1 MESNRANPVCLW
13 HWSLHARM
21 GAARRLRLRRCEAAR
36 DALRD
41 VDAAGDFHSG
51 RHRHHPLFYLA
62 QTHAE
67 ALPRLLSGCSVRI
80 CYLPEL
86 RAWRG
91 ARLVELSALRYE
103 IAVPRASG
111 KQLCHTAII
120 AQLFANLQ
128 GA

>member
-21 GAARRLRLRRCEAAR
+21 GVARGLRLRRCQASR

-62 QTHAE
+62 QAHAE
-67 ALPRLLSGCSVRI
+67 AVPGLLAGCSVRL
-80 CYLPEL
+80 CFLSTLRHLTATHMPELRPCRRARLGELPEL
-86 RAWRG
+86 RDK
-91 ARLVELSALRYE
+91 
-103 IAVPRASG
+103 IAV
-111 KQLCHTAII
+111 TAWS
-120 AQLFANLQ
+120 
-128 GA
+128 

>member
-13 HWSLHARM
+13 HWSLHGRLGVAR
-21 GAARRLRLRRCEAAR
+21 GLRLRRCEAAR

-41 VDAAGDFHSG
+41 VDAAGDFYSR

-67 ALPRLLSGCSVRI
+67 ALLRLLPRRSVRV
-80 CYLPEL
+80 CFLSTLRHVAASYMPKL

-91 ARLVELSALRYE
+91 ARLVELPALRHE
-103 IAVPRASG
+103 IAFPRASG
-111 KQLCHTAII
+111 K
-120 AQLFANLQ
+120 
-128 GA
+128 